1 MVSLGMTRGDG
12 VRRAQ
17 ITDKQTNTIAVHTTA
32 GFGDRGPG
40 FTMEESSG
48 LEDILWGL
56 LKKMALL
63 FSGVPI
69 TKSCKEDEIVCPDDQ
84 ALF

>member
-1 MVSLGMTRGDG
+1 
-12 VRRAQ
+12 
-17 ITDKQTNTIAVHTTA
+17 
-32 GFGDRGPG
+32 
-40 FTMEESSG
+40 MEESSG